1 MCSFP
6 CPTNPKFTTHLSLLE
21 NLHLEISLL
30 CSLRKLLKLPCLVL
44 PCKMTGF
51 ASIDQ
56 DELRLNVGQPIFF
69 ISRNLPP
76 QFAEP
81 LLHRSLVYL
90 FLLVDAV
97 FAWSAVHQ
105 QEESPNN

>member
-1 MCSFP
+1 MCSLP
-6 CPTNPKFTTHLSLLE
+6 CPTQPKFTTPSNILE

-44 PCKMTGF
+44 PRKMTGF

-56 DELRLNVGQPIFF
+56 DELRPNAGQPIFF
-69 ISRNLPP
+69 ISRTIPP
-76 QFAEP
+76 QIPSP
-81 LLHRSLVYL
+81 LLTRSLVYL

>member
-1 MCSFP
+1 VCSLP
-6 CPTNPKFTTHLSLLE
+6 YPTNPKFTTHSNLLQ

-30 CSLRKLLKLPCLVL
+30 CSSRKLLKLPCLVL
-44 PCKMTGF
+44 PREMTGL

-56 DELRLNVGQPIFF
+56 DELRPNAGQPIFF

-76 QFAEP
+76 QTASP
-81 LLHRSLVYL
+81 LLTRSLVYL